1 MRIASPTRTRQ
12 LFLMRGTIGEQPW
25 GWTLGALAQAQRTV
39 HVTLRAD
46 DKEYSISFERGV
58 VVAASSP
65 MAVDAVTRVALTN
78 HLIAPIHVNEIK
90 RRIAAAPNVDEVE
103 VLAATAGLDPEVTR
117 TLRTRLLTQRA
128 ARTFAVDS
136 GDFVIEDR
144 ELTAAGDA
152 VSVDVRAVI
161 FMGARM
167 NLSEDRLRFG
177 LRQFPSRFVLKPGV
191 ADTLVDY
198 NFSPKEQPLLDTLRS
213 PTSLAELE
221 ANHREIDP
229 RGVQA
234 VVYALAS
241 CQALTELD
249 LAPEAS
255 TSRRAP
261 SDVPTDAFEELD
273 IAQGTPGHSEPPA
286 FEGPLT
292 RAITSLELEML
303 GYREA
308 VPARV
313 EAEETVRARSD
324 RAMIE
329 TFKTGG
335 VTTIRPN
342 ALTAH
347 EVVALIR
354 DRTKLPARGV
364 DHFTLLGVPIGAPI
378 EDIHAAYVELQRNLS
393 AKRLR
398 ELKIADAQLLAETL
412 LAQVVIA
419 FTVLTDRIRRTE
431 YIATLRPEKPNRP
444 TR

>member
-1 MRIASPTRTRQ
+1 
-12 LFLMRGTIGEQPW
+12 MRGTIGEQPW
-25 GWTLGALAQAQRTV
+25 GWTLGALALAERTAQV
-39 HVTLRAD
+39 VLRAD
-46 DKEYSISFERGV
+46 DKEYRITFERGA
-58 VVAASSP
+58 VVAAVSP

-90 RRIAAAPNVDEVE
+90 RRIAAAPNLDEVD
-103 VLAATAGLDPEVTR
+103 VLAATAGLEPEVTR
-117 TLRTRLLTQRA
+117 TLRMRLLTQRA
-128 ARTFAVDS
+128 ARTFAVDH
-136 GDFVIEDR
+136 GEFEIEDR
-144 ELTAAGDA
+144 ELTASTNA
-152 VSVDVRAVI
+152 VPVDVRAVI

-177 LRQFPSRFVLKPGV
+177 LRHVASRFVLKPG
-191 ADTLVDY
+191 LVDTIVDY
-198 NFSPKEQPLLDTLRS
+198 GFSPKEQPLLETLRS

-221 ANHREIDP
+221 ASHREIDP

-249 LAPEAS
+249 LAPEL
-255 TSRRAP
+255 AP
-261 SDVPTDAFEELD
+261 PAFEELD
-273 IAQGTPGHSEPPA
+273 IAQGTPGIGEPPPA
-286 FEGPLT
+286 FDGPLT
-292 RAITSLELEML
+292 RTITSLELEML
-303 GYREA
+303 GFREA

-313 EAEETVRARSD
+313 EAEETVRAPSA

-329 TFKTGG
+329 TFKTGR

-342 ALTAH
+342 PLKAH
-347 EVVALIR
+347 EVVALIKE
-354 DRTKLPARGV
+354 RTKLLARGV

-398 ELKIADAQLLAETL
+398 ELGIADSGLLAETL
-412 LAQVVIA
+412 LAQVGIA

-431 YIATLRPEKPNRP
+431 YLATLQQPSR
-444 TR
+444 